1 MSDTF
6 RGRPPRRRSA
16 TPASK
21 TPWSW
26 VTHGPA
32 WLQAIAALVVPVIA
46 ILGFLGI
53 NSLAGDQDGEARTDR
68 VEIAEARLD
77 VDTLA
82 VDGSYAD
89 LLPDSETVVV
99 LVRLSGGDDPGW
111 VADEAELEPR
121 ETSGERQDGDW
132 AAGIPVTEE
141 GVYEVSA
148 AIIPARSGGG
158 FDSSTRDELRT
169 EGPDASIVKSSSE
182 TVTVGE

>member
-1 MSDTF
+1 MGDSF
-6 RGRPPRRRSA
+6 RGRPPRRRRPAAPTSRSRWGWVSSA
-16 TPASK
+16 PTWMQAVAAIITPLLALLAFFGIRGL
-21 TPWSW
+21 TADEQ
-26 VTHGPA
+26 PA
-32 WLQAIAALVVPVIA
+32 
-46 ILGFLGI
+46 
-53 NSLAGDQDGEARTDR
+53 TDR
-68 VEIAEARLD
+68 VVIAEARLD

-99 LVRLSGGDDPGW
+99 LVRLSGGDDPAW

-121 ETSGERQDGDW
+121 ETSGERQDGEW

-158 FDSSTRDELRT
+158 FDSSVLDELRT
-169 EGPDASIVKSSSE
+169 AGPDASIVKSSSE
-182 TVTVGE
+182 TLTVGD